1 MPRGNGGVI
10 MQMSLEEEAGRLLS
24 AQGRSVACAE
34 SCTGGLITNRLTDIA
49 GSSAYVHGSVICYTN
64 AIKQRVVGVNE
75 TTLAKHTA
83 ISAATAREMAEGVR
97 KIMQTDY
104 GVSTTGNAGPSASE
118 GQPVGLVYT
127 AVAGPDGTKVVAHRF
142 TGTRS
147 GIKQKTADVALK
159 MLIGALRTSK
169 QA

>member
-1 MPRGNGGVI
+1 MCTAVSYAIRTPSSNAW
-10 MQMSLEEEAGRLLS
+10 SAG
-24 AQGRSVACAE
+24 
-34 SCTGGLITNRLTDIA
+34 
-49 GSSAYVHGSVICYTN
+49 
-64 AIKQRVVGVNE
+64 
-75 TTLAKHTA
+75 
-83 ISAATAREMAEGVR
+83 
-97 KIMQTDY
+97 
-104 GVSTTGNAGPSASE
+104 TTGNAGPSAPE